1 MPPEYVNASGQPWSP
16 SQQKPTRPKAKKEA
30 PEEWH
35 KGFDVVGRD
44 PGACEA
50 ARLKREQERIE
61 WDVMPEDTRAKLL
74 KEGKR
79 KPSPWDEAKWRI
91 AAPKKRLRAK
101 PFSIPGAAQ
110 EMAELC
116 RRSGFEDVEVIELA
130 KRKA

>member
-1 MPPEYVNASGQPWSP
+1 MPLEFVNASGQPWAP
-16 SQQKPTRPKAKKEA
+16 SEIRPKIRPKKEA

-44 PGACEA
+44 PGACA
-50 ARLKREQERIE
+50 AAKALRDQECIE
-61 WDVMPEDTRAKLL
+61 WDVMPEDARAKLL

-101 PFSIPGAAQ
+101 PFSIPQAAQ

-116 RRSGFEDVEVIELA
+116 RRAGFEDVEVTELA